1 MTQASLHVL
10 LSCPGYAWT
19 RQTANTVASDC
30 NIMTTEAAA
39 PEIYIIIEHLI
50 EENSLLKPQQSY
62 DDINVSS
69 FDEETLDEHI
79 LRKNEDI

>member
-1 MTQASLHVL
+1 
-10 LSCPGYAWT
+10 
-19 RQTANTVASDC
+19 
-30 NIMTTEAAA
+30 MTTEAAA